1 MNEADQSSL
10 GAAQSSASATNAV
23 SASAASSPLTDRFG
37 RVHRALRI
45 SVTDVCNIR
54 CQYCMP
60 AEGATFLPQQRLLSF
75 GRIEQFVRIVAE
87 LGIRKIRITGGEPL
101 MRPGLSELIERLSR
115 IEAIE
120 DLAITTNG
128 MLLAAQLPELIKAG
142 LKRINI
148 SLDTLSDATFKR
160 LARREGLQKVLDGI
174 AATKAFPDVQVRL
187 NALILREVNF
197 DDVIPL
203 AEFARAQHLPLR
215 FIEFMP
221 LDAERAWQQNRV
233 VAGEEL
239 RQILSDR
246 YGGLRA
252 LAVRDAS
259 QPATD
264 FAFADGQGTVGFID
278 SVTRP
283 FCANCD
289 RLRLTADGRLRN
301 CLFGHQE
308 WDVGALLTDASVS
321 EDSSRVVQLVRD
333 CVQHKHAAHG
343 IGDAEF
349 LPPERAMYRIGG

>member
-1 MNEADQSSL
+1 MTDANL
-10 GAAQSSASATNAV
+10 ASACTV
-23 SASAASSPLTDRFG
+23 ESIDASESSQNSLIDRFG

-75 GRIEQFVRIVAE
+75 EHIERFVRIISK
-87 LGIRKIRITGGEPL
+87 LGINKIRITGGEPL
-101 MRPGLSELIERLSR
+101 MRPRLSELIERLAK
-115 IEAIE
+115 IEGIN

-128 MLLAAQLPELIKAG
+128 MLLADQLTGLVQAG

-148 SLDTLSDATFKR
+148 SLDTLNEATFKQI
-160 LARREGLQKVLDGI
+160 ARRPGLEKVLEGI
-174 AATKAFPDVQVRL
+174 AATKAFPELRVRL
-187 NALILREVNF
+187 NALILREVNY

-221 LDAERAWQQNRV
+221 LDAERAWQQQRV
-233 VAGEEL
+233 VTGEEL
-239 RQILSDR
+239 RKVLSEH
-246 YGGLRA
+246 YGALRA

-264 FAFADGQGTVGFID
+264 YAFADGQGVVGFID
-278 SVTRP
+278 SVTQP
-283 FCANCD
+283 FCGNCD
-289 RLRLTADGRLRN
+289 RLRLTAEGRLRN

-308 WDVGALLTDASVS
+308 WDVGSLLADAKL
-321 EDSSRVVQLVRD
+321 DDRQMMALVRD
-333 CVQHKHAAHG
+333 CVRSKHAAHG
-343 IGDAEF
+343 IGEAEF
-349 LPPERAMYRIGG
+349 QQPERAMYRIGG